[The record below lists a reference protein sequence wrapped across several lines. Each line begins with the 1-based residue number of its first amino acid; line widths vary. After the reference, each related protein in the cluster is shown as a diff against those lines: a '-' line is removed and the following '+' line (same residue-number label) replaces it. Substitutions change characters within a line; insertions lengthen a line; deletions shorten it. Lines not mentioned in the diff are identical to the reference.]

1 MNSYAVRQNLDILLV
16 EDNPGDLYL
25 ISEAFSRSS
34 VPHTIYSVTD
44 GEAALA
50 FLQRKGEYVL
60 APHPH
65 LMLLDLNL
73 PRKNGM
79 EVLREMK
86 TFERLKMIPVVVFTS
101 SREERDVIDSYKLC
115 ASSFV
120 TKPLNLA
127 EFSQAVQSI
136 ENFWLKTAQLPPIG

>member
-1 MNSYAVRQNLDILLV
+1 MNSYTVRQNPDILLV

-25 ISEAFSRSS
+25 ISDVFSRSS
-34 VPHTIYSVTD
+34 VPHTIYSVAD

-50 FLQRKGEYVL
+50 FLQRKGEYAL

-65 LMLLDLNL
+65 LILLDLNL

-86 TFERLKMIPVVVFTS
+86 TSERLKIIPVVVFTS
-101 SREERDVIDSYKLC
+101 SREERDAIDSYKLG